1 MDTCQNSS
9 FIFSIKG
16 SGCPFDFSAELRFLK
31 WSVAIHRGP
40 DIRFVFSENCYLLL
54 EEETHSAV
62 HDGHTE
68 KHVLKSNLSKIVIP
82 GLLQE

>member
-1 MDTCQNSS
+1 MQT
-9 FIFSIKG
+9 FSEIG
-16 SGCPFDFSAELRFLK
+16 EVPWPTLTQILQSMPLK

-54 EEETHSAV
+54 EEETHLAV

-68 KHVLKSNLSKIVIP
+68 KHVLKFNLSKIVIP
-82 GLLQE
+82 GLLQEQLQL